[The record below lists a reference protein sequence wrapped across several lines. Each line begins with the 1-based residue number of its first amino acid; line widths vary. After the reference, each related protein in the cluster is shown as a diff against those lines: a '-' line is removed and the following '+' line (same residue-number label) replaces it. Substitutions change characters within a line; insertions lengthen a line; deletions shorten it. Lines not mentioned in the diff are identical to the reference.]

1 MNINREDLKKQ
12 YFKVINNIEYQPS
25 FNYTKF
31 ENDKYIGLE
40 ITKTAEEIYRDS
52 LKPMV
57 HQPTE
62 TELLKQQLLETQSQ
76 LANLQEQILLN
87 NGGIV

>member
-40 ITKTAEEIYRDS
+40 ITKTAEEVYIDS
-52 LKPMV
+52 LKPNNIKDNT
-57 HQPTE
+57 TE
-62 TELLKQQLLETQSQ
+62 DYLLDLDYRVSKIELGLE
-76 LANLQEQILLN
+76 
-87 NGGIV
+87 GK